1 MCVCAKGAGR
11 EARGRYGVDQRRGKR
26 HWGKRHWG
34 ERHWGERQQ
43 GATPPHL
50 SSCSVP
56 PLRGDAHAC
65 LKRPP
70 PPPLHL
76 PRMGVFAWAA
86 YSTQTKS
93 MVPHYCAAFNTCTR
107 FSCSFFPPP
116 TFPPPHTHTATAA
129 FTHGLPPPTPP
140 IPTGMTTPRRSA
152 FS

>member
-1 MCVCAKGAGR
+1 MCACVQRAPGGR
-11 EARGRYGVDQRRGKR
+11 QRGRYGVDQRRGKR

-43 GATPPHL
+43 GATPPAFVQL
-50 SSCSVP
+50 QRPSIKGRRARLFETTP
-56 PLRGDAHAC
+56 PS
-65 LKRPP
+65 PP
-70 PPPLHL
+70 

-107 FSCSFFPPP
+107 FSCSFFTPP

>member
-1 MCVCAKGAGR
+1 MCACVQRAPGGRHGGGTGLTSGGASGIG
-11 EARGRYGVDQRRGKR
+11 ASGIGASGIGASGSRGRP
-26 HWGKRHWG
+26 
-34 ERHWGERQQ
+34 
-43 GATPPHL
+43 PPHL

-107 FSCSFFPPP
+107 FSCSFFTPP
-116 TFPPPHTHTATAA
+116 TFPPTHTHTATA